1 MRNKP
6 IPGVTRRVTFTPE
19 FVEREYNNRAAVA
32 DHPLWLRQWAE
43 LSLAAREQYRPQL
56 DVRYGPAPKETL
68 DLFVPDDK
76 AQGTLVFIHGGY
88 WRALDKIDHSFVA
101 APFVEEGIAVAVV
114 NYDLCPDV
122 SIVAIADECR
132 RALLWVSAHGARH
145 GAHAA
150 NVVVAGHSAGG
161 HLAAMMFA
169 TDWRAQGLAH
179 EPFIGG
185 VTLSGVH
192 DLAPLVHFSF
202 NVDFR
207 LDDALAAQLSPINHG
222 SHTKAPLLAA
232 VGGAETSEFLR
243 QTQLIWDAWPQNRP
257 PGSRGPLVVPDK
269 HHFSVVVDYA
279 NPESELTRAT
289 LALFR

>member
-1 MRNKP
+1 VAQRA
-6 IPGVTRRVTFTPE
+6 TYTPE

-32 DHPLWLRQWAE
+32 DHPLWLRRWAE
-43 LSLAAREQYRPQL
+43 LSLDAREEYRPVL
-56 DVRYGPAPKETL
+56 DLRYGQAPKETL
-68 DLFVPDDK
+68 DLFVPEGN

-101 APFVEEGIAVAVV
+101 PAFVEQGIAVAVV

-122 SIVAIADECR
+122 SIAEITDECR
-132 RALLWVSAHGARH
+132 RALLWLGAKGARH
-145 GAHAA
+145 GAQPR
-150 NVVVAGHSAGG
+150 NMVVAGHSAGG

-169 TDWRAQGLAH
+169 TDWRAQGA
-179 EPFIGG
+179 ERDPFIGG

-192 DLAPLVHFSF
+192 DLTPLVHFSF

-207 LDDALAAQLSPINHG
+207 LDDALAARLSPIDHR
-222 SHTKAPLLAA
+222 SHTRAPLLAA
-232 VGGAETSEFLR
+232 AGAEETSEFLR
-243 QTQLIWDAWPQNRP
+243 QAQLIWDAWPQNRP
-257 PGSRGPLVVPDK
+257 SGSRGPLLVPNK

-279 NPESELTRAT
+279 DPKSELTQAT